1 MDAPD
6 EESFKKLTMDAP
18 DEESF
23 KKLIGSKFKVGGVAV
38 RVAYKFD
45 NGWQTGKW
53 ESVSDRG
60 TRADKEQSAAVVPVH
75 TINFSR
81 TRHLVQLSLATYGM
95 EDKWCLVAEDKPED

>member
-1 MDAPD
+1 M
-6 EESFKKLTMDAP
+6 TMDAP

-23 KKLIGSKFKVGGVAV
+23 KNLIGSRFRIRGVAM

-60 TRADKEQSAAVVPVH
+60 TRADTEADTEQSAAVVPVH
-75 TINFSR
+75 TIDFSR
-81 TRHLVQLSLATYGM
+81 TRHLLQLSLATYGR
-95 EDKWCLVAEDKPED
+95 EDKWCLVAEDKPEN